1 MENIDIESLKKEMKQ
16 TKDSRYKTRLQAI
29 ILKAKGYS
37 YKEITKILSIHYNTY
52 YDWIKRFK
60 ESGTKGL
67 KEIKSGNKN
76 GVLKYKEEIFEALF
90 REIDKMDRHWTV
102 LQMSEWINEEFGI
115 NIKPNTVQYRL
126 HRANY
131 SWKTNRP
138 SPYKGDK
145 EKQDTFK
152 KTSIKRWV
160 K

>member
-1 MENIDIESLKKEMKQ
+1 MTSNVVIPVHI
-16 TKDSRYKTRLQAI
+16 
-29 ILKAKGYS
+29 
-37 YKEITKILSIHYNTY
+37 
-52 YDWIKRFK
+52 FF
-60 ESGTKGL
+60 
-67 KEIKSGNKN
+67 N
-76 GVLKYKEEIFEALF
+76 GVLKYDEEIFEALF